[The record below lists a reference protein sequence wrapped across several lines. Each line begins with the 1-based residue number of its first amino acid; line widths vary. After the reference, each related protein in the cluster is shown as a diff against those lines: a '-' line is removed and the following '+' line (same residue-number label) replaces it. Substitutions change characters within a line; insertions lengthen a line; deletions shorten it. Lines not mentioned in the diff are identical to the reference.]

1 MSNRL
6 SITRNSRPGASFEFD
21 VTVHSVEKL
30 SVASDAEI
38 LVSWS
43 RGPKVCETHKTRI
56 KKSGSATWNEPL
68 SLMCSLS
75 KDPKTGGFESKLA
88 KFAVKEVIA
97 ASSKK
102 SQATRTLG
110 EVVVD
115 LAEFTSLDGVMSK
128 SFKLRQQPQALL
140 HLTLRSRLV
149 SASQLASRNSLS
161 NMDSLSD
168 FSDFSSISDIT
179 LDGNLLEEDINHNQL
194 FEEVGEMDSI
204 DNDIDSALESES
216 PLMLTPAKKTAAQ
229 AAASSFEES
238 HVPIDVPA
246 RATVGAMSSLPI
258 SITPPSSAANSV
270 RRRSLLG
277 GGGKSRTHPE
287 LESSLTESELTPP
300 VEQPAQSAEN
310 IDLPVV
316 AKTLIQVSAPTRAK
330 SADFPSAMLPPQI
343 FPPVAEN
350 PTAENRSSIDSTDAV
365 LVHQNSRFVL
375 HRTSTEEL
383 LAGLERRTRTRSSFE
398 MDESAFNTQLKD
410 LVDQLAQYKVEREV
424 LTRRVS
430 ELESTRFN
438 ELEIKRVALDRRRSM
453 QTEGGAVGAVGDTPS
468 PVTPQT
474 ASRIHKLQVELD
486 SKNSRIMDLEMDV
499 SNTKSQMQMLQLQ
512 NSAQSTQIETLQDR
526 LAQFIDDLEL
536 KGETSLAVDHLQSEI
551 LALNS
556 KNEESNRRI
565 CDLENELATRDERIK
580 SLQTEL
586 TEKSKPTILLSA
598 PDSDRKLTPADFG
611 DDLIK
616 ELAHYKAEC
625 INAKLMSSNLEKENI
640 KLKNYVQKVQD
651 DRLRI
656 AKFVTELEVRLVKSE
671 EAAKNAQLQRDAL
684 AKEVEDLRA
693 KTAGFV
699 DRMQEFETFFASTD
713 DMVTDVIGSPTGWNR
728 RISFPLTSS

>member
-6 SITRNSRPGASFEFD
+6 SVSRNSRPGASFEFD

-43 RGPKVCETHKTRI
+43 RGPKVCETSKTRM
-56 KKSGSATWNEPL
+56 KKNGGASWNEAL

-75 KDPKTGGFESKLA
+75 KDPKTGAFESKLA

-128 SFKLRQQPQALL
+128 TFKLRQQPQALL

-194 FEEVGEMDSI
+194 FEDVGEMDSI

-216 PLMLTPAKKTAAQ
+216 PLMLTPAKKTAA
-229 AAASSFEES
+229 AAASSSFEES
-238 HVPIDVPA
+238 HVPVDVPV

-258 SITPPSSAANSV
+258 SITPPSAGANSI

-277 GGGKSRTHPE
+277 DGGKSRTHPE
-287 LESSLTESELTPP
+287 LESTPIESSPTESVP
-300 VEQPAQSAEN
+300 VEPLSQLSDS
-310 IDLPVV
+310 IDPPVV
-316 AKTLIQVSAPTRAK
+316 AKTLIQVSAPARAR
-330 SADFPSAMLPPQI
+330 SAEFPSAMLPPQI

-350 PTAENRSSIDSTDAV
+350 ATGENRSSMDATDVV
-365 LVHQNSRFVL
+365 LAHQSSRFVL

-383 LAGLERRTRTRSSFE
+383 LAGLERRTRSRSSIE

-438 ELEIKRVALDRRRSM
+438 ELEVKRVALDRRRSM
-453 QTEGGAVGAVGDTPS
+453 QTEGGGTVGDTPS

-551 LALNS
+551 HTLSS

-565 CDLENELATRDERIK
+565 CDLENELAARDERIR

-625 INAKLMSSNLEKENI
+625 INAKLVSSNLEKENI

-713 DMVTDVIGSPTGWNR
+713 DIVTDVIGSPTGWNR